1 MLFLFPSYKW
11 GNGSFRSPITH
22 PTSQLVS
29 SKAAIG
35 IKVLFS
41 KSLLFTVHYL
51 GNESTSEIY
60 FVLVLPP
67 SFPAQSCWEYASG
80 SSVPSST
87 IFPKSNFA
95 AWKAILQNED
105 IGPTKNVR
113 TFFFFFLLQSKL
125 ALASILARGFC
136 YRKKSL
142 ERILLSDPQKS
153 WTRALKAGPAPAHA
167 WWPWCSVGWT
177 LLPSWLACASRGH
190 WTSLFI
196 STTRLES
203 SFLSSLSLISLSLSL
218 CFFFSSFLS
227 LNRLCQLPPPFLRQP
242 LILCHFDGALGPVLH
257 CSSGLCLLPNSL
269 LKTKNNRKSQKRKYL
284 PVLKWLELM
293 K

>member
-1 MLFLFPSYKW
+1 MNPRVRYILSLSFLLPSQH
-11 GNGSFRSPITH
+11 R
-22 PTSQLVS
+22 
-29 SKAAIG
+29 AAENTQ
-35 IKVLFS
+35 V
-41 KSLLFTVHYL
+41 VHL
-51 GNESTSEIY
+51 C
-60 FVLVLPP
+60 PAP
-67 SFPAQSCWEYASG
+67 QSFPNPISQ
-80 SSVPSST
+80 T
-87 IFPKSNFA
+87 IKLFYRMK
-95 AWKAILQNED
+95 ILDQLRML
-105 IGPTKNVR
+105 GH
-113 TFFFFFLLQSKL
+113 FFFFFLLQSKL